1 MNINEWFEALQH
13 GKFKL
18 GDRVRK
24 KSGSEWQGHVCG
36 FYVNLPLT
44 PIGYNVESE
53 CHKNSVQIYPE
64 GALELVPEEG
74 E

>member
-18 GDRVRK
+18 GDRVMK
-24 KSGSEWQGHVCG
+24 KGGSEWQGQVVG
-36 FYVNLPLT
+36 FYSTKLT
-44 PIGYNVESE
+44 RIGYNVESE

-64 GALELVPEEG
+64 GALELVPDEG